1 MSAPARGRVSALGLH
16 RLRWYCHFMASARPI
31 GNRHSTCWLA
41 VAAVILALP
50 AAAQTIV
57 DGDTIR
63 LEGTTYRLYGIDAA
77 EKEQVCTDGWTA
89 GRAATSHLRDLV
101 QDSEV
106 ACEAVA
112 KGRGGPTPALCTADG
127 EDLGAAMVAAGMAWA
142 ATRDSNDYVGEEAQA
157 NFDRLG
163 VHDHDCA
170 PAWVWR
176 TRQRRR

>member
-1 MSAPARGRVSALGLH
+1 MDPVAQETAACTQRQEARR
-16 RLRWYCHFMASARPI
+16 I
-31 GNRHSTCWLA
+31 GNRRPTCWLT

-57 DGDTIR
+57 DGETIK
-63 LEGTTYRLYGIDAA
+63 LKGTTYRLYGIDAA
-77 EKEQVCTDGWTA
+77 EKEQVCADGWAA
-89 GRAATSHLRDLV
+89 GRAAIGYLRDLV
-101 QDSEV
+101 QDHEV

-112 KGRGGPTPALCTADG
+112 KGRSGPPLALCTVDG

-142 ATRDSNDYVGEEAQA
+142 STRHSNDYVDEEAQA
-157 NFDRLG
+157 NIDRLG

>member
-1 MSAPARGRVSALGLH
+1 MESAARETATCAQRH
-16 RLRWYCHFMASARPI
+16 EARRI
-31 GNRHSTCWLA
+31 GIHHPRCWLA

-50 AAAQTIV
+50 AAAQTVV
-57 DGDTIR
+57 DGDTIKLR
-63 LEGTTYRLYGIDAA
+63 GTTYRLYGIDAA
-77 EKEQVCTDGWTA
+77 EKGQACTDGWAA
-89 GRAATSHLRDLV
+89 GRAAISHLRDLV
-101 QDSEV
+101 QDHEV

-112 KGRGGPTPALCTADG
+112 RSRNGPTLALCTVDG

-142 ATRDSNDYVGEEAQA
+142 STRHSNDYIDEEAQA
-157 NFDRLG
+157 NIERLG

>member
-1 MSAPARGRVSALGLH
+1 MDSAARETATAAQRH
-16 RLRWYCHFMASARPI
+16 EARRI
-31 GNRHSTCWLA
+31 GNRRPTWWII

-57 DGDTIR
+57 DGDTIK

-77 EKEQVCTDGWTA
+77 EKEQVCTDGWAA
-89 GRAATSHLRDLV
+89 GRAAINYLRGLV
-101 QDSEV
+101 QDNDV

-112 KGRGGPTPALCTADG
+112 KGRGDPTPALCTVDG
-127 EDLGAAMVAAGMAWA
+127 EDLGGAMVAAGMAWA
-142 ATRDSNDYVGEEAQA
+142 ATRDTNDYIGDEAQA

-163 VHDHDCA
+163 VHDHGCT

-176 TRQRRR
+176 TRQRHR